1 LESTVLYILIIILVL
16 WSQQRVRGAYEH
28 FSKIP
33 SENHISGSQI
43 ARSILDSQGL
53 SNVTVEISQK
63 GLLSDHFDPKTNQ
76 VYLSPKVYN
85 DDSIASVA
93 IAAHEVGHAIQYA
106 EHYGMVGVRNAILPV
121 AIVSGY
127 IGWVVLIIGL
137 ISKISVLFTI
147 GFLLVMVIAV
157 FQLITLPIEFNAS
170 SRALKLLSSDN
181 YISVDEG
188 ADAKAMLSAAAL
200 TYVVALLAT
209 LLQIARFVL
218 LNNRRR

>member
-1 LESTVLYILIIILVL
+1 LYFIAIILVL
-16 WSQQRVRGAYEH
+16 WSQRKVKGAYEH

-33 SENHISGSQI
+33 VESHISGAQV

-53 SNVTVEISQK
+53 TNVSVEISQK
-63 GLLSDHFDPKTNQ
+63 GLLSDHFDPKTNN

-85 DDSIASVA
+85 DDSVASVA

-106 EHYGMVGVRNAILPV
+106 EHYGMVGVRNAILPA

-127 IGWVVLIIGL
+127 IGWIVLIIGL
-137 ISKISVLFTI
+137 VSNIQMLSIV
-147 GFLLVMVIAV
+147 GFMMVTVIAV

-170 SRALKLLSSDN
+170 SRALKLLTSDN

-209 LLQIARFVL
+209 LLQIARFAL